1 MTDPEKTAKD
11 IYSAEVVRPPD
22 RPRHHRRR
30 RPWQTLTEQTGPGL
44 SQPLMPLRPP
54 HVLLILTLL
63 PVQLMQFLS

>member
-11 IYSAEVVRPPD
+11 IYSAGLLRPPD
-22 RPRHHRRR
+22 RARHHRRR

-44 SQPLMPLRPP
+44 SPPPLRPA